1 MAIFGKKKTEEKKVV
16 KKTEK
21 AVAVVAPTSSETTVV
36 KTSVLIRPHITEKAG
51 IASEAF
57 NVYTF
62 EVSKDATKHTV
73 AHAVESLYKVNPT
86 KVRMI
91 NRPAKNVVVRGRKGT
106 KSALKKALVYLKKG
120 DKIEFA

>member
-1 MAIFGKKKTEEKKVV
+1 MAIFGKKKTEEKKAT
-16 KKTEK
+16 KKAEK
-21 AVAVVAPTSSETTVV
+21 AVAVVAPASEATVV
-36 KTSVLIRPHITEKAG
+36 KASVLIRPHITEKAG

-106 KSALKKALVYLKKG
+106 QSALKKALVYLKKG

>member
-1 MAIFGKKKTEEKKVV
+1 MAIFGKKKTETKKV
-16 KKTEK
+16 KTEK
-21 AVAVVAPTSSETTVV
+21 AVAVVSTGPVVITSHVI
-36 KTSVLIRPHITEKAG
+36 IRPHITEKAG

-73 AHAVESLYKVNPT
+73 AHEVKSMYKVDAT
-86 KVRMI
+86 KVRII
-91 NRPAKNVVVRGRKGT
+91 NRAAKNVIVRGRKGT
-106 KSALKKALVYLKKG
+106 KSAVKKALVYLKKG

>member
-1 MAIFGKKKTEEKKVV
+1 MAIFGKKKTEEKKVT

-21 AVAVVAPTSSETTVV
+21 AVAVVAPTSETTVV